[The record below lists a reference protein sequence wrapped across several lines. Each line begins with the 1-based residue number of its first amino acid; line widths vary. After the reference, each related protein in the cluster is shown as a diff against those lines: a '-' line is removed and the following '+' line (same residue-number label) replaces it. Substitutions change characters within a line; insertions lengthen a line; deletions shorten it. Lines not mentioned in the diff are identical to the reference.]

1 MLARDFMLSTPQ
13 TLRGTQT
20 LEDAV
25 FLFYKYKISGAPV
38 VNVAGKIEGFLDR
51 EQIVETIVNRLPL
64 SQTVE
69 NVMTKRVVTVRTDT
83 SLEEAW
89 QIPVEHL
96 PVVDAQD
103 RLVGMIDR
111 QCFLDIFYKRMCRA
125 SDEVNAL
132 LQVARNG
139 VVIINEYGIIEMM
152 SEPAARLLNV
162 ETQAVQGKFIRD
174 IVPNTG
180 LLRVLQTG
188 ESELNNY
195 IEVEE
200 QSIRVNRAPIKE
212 GAKVVG
218 AVAIVEDLSETAN
231 MTKEL
236 HKSQR
241 QVEALL
247 CIFENLKQ
255 GIIVVGNDN
264 IINLANHSYEEI
276 MGIPREDLLGQQAKD
291 VIENSRLDIVLKTGI
306 PELADLQRVKG
317 RKVVV
322 NRVPIFKD
330 GEIIGA
336 IGEAMF
342 KDISEVSALLQWE
355 NNSPRGEVSLGPVG
369 EAKPTFEVIIG
380 RSRGM
385 VHVKNLAAKAARTD
399 ATVLI
404 LGESG
409 TGKDL
414 FAKAIHYTS
423 ARRDEPFISINCAAI
438 PHDLLEAELF
448 GYEEGAF
455 TGARK
460 GGKKGKFE
468 LADKGTIFLDEIG
481 DMPLAMQAKLLRIMQ
496 EKTFEHVGGEKT
508 QLCDVRII
516 AATNKPLEEMVKETT
531 FREDLYYRLNVISL
545 QLPPLR
551 ERREDISELIDILI
565 PGVCH
570 KLGIPIKQFAPET
583 LALLREYS
591 WPGNVRELLNVL
603 EKISATVN
611 SSLIQPRHLPPLG
624 LLRMNAAE
632 EPTRPF
638 SKEGT
643 LTEQERIEETLRHT
657 KGNKALAAK
666 ILGIHRATL
675 YEKIKKYK
683 IL

>member
-1 MLARDFMLSTPQ
+1 MLARDFMLSNPQ

-342 KDISEVSALLQWE
+342 KDIS
-355 NNSPRGEVSLGPVG
+355 
-369 EAKPTFEVIIG
+369 
-380 RSRGM
+380 
-385 VHVKNLAAKAARTD
+385 
-399 ATVLI
+399 
-404 LGESG
+404 
-409 TGKDL
+409 
-414 FAKAIHYTS
+414 
-423 ARRDEPFISINCAAI
+423 
-438 PHDLLEAELF
+438 
-448 GYEEGAF
+448 
-455 TGARK
+455 
-460 GGKKGKFE
+460 
-468 LADKGTIFLDEIG
+468 
-481 DMPLAMQAKLLRIMQ
+481 
-496 EKTFEHVGGEKT
+496 
-508 QLCDVRII
+508 
-516 AATNKPLEEMVKETT
+516 
-531 FREDLYYRLNVISL
+531 
-545 QLPPLR
+545 
-551 ERREDISELIDILI
+551 
-565 PGVCH
+565 
-570 KLGIPIKQFAPET
+570 
-583 LALLREYS
+583 
-591 WPGNVRELLNVL
+591 
-603 EKISATVN
+603 
-611 SSLIQPRHLPPLG
+611 
-624 LLRMNAAE
+624 
-632 EPTRPF
+632 
-638 SKEGT
+638 
-643 LTEQERIEETLRHT
+643 
-657 KGNKALAAK
+657 
-666 ILGIHRATL
+666 
-675 YEKIKKYK
+675 
-683 IL
+683 